1 MIFFFVSVFIFFRSQ
16 GDASGWLQISQPCVT
31 SLLFI
36 NYLLLSFRHVN
47 ILIYSTVKIIAKRSI
62 RILLILPSVSR
73 LKILI
78 TA

>member
-1 MIFFFVSVFIFFRSQ
+1 MIFFFVSVFILFRSQ
-16 GDASGWLQISQPCVT
+16 GDAIGWLQISLPCVT

-36 NYLLLSFRHVN
+36 NSLLLSFRHVN

-62 RILLILPSVSR
+62 RIFLILPSVSR